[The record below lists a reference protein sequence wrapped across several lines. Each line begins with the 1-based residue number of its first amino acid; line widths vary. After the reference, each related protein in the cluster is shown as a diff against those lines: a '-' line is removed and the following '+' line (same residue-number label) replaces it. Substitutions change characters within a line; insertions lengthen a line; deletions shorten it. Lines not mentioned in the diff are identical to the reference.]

1 MYQQPS
7 KILKHLERT
16 CCHPRLHTAV
26 ILATPSFTHLLDKD
40 NDFLAKAVHELSLGG
55 ASGPTIGS
63 APASFNIRTR
73 SAIVDRLPPDTGL
86 NLRPQNSS
94 RGNEGISVLALGEE
108 LRSLRAEHIVPGS
121 SSPNAHVRFVVQHV
135 DRGQQV
141 IALPV
146 ANTMFRNG
154 RESTSYEDIW
164 EVGTALKNG
173 TCFQRKSRAPLK
185 SFEVAVTSA
194 GGGPFVGIPM
204 LPLTRPCEIGS
215 SIGNVLRELKR
226 GDTGKLFPASTDLE
240 VAVPQFLKS
249 PWLTETAKNGFSVF
263 ALITCKDFY
272 ATASEEV
279 RTGVRPPGRRVLLD
293 GLFDGRARLHRV
305 TGGGGGWGNKKGLL
319 SLEPGIDVFADNHDL
334 LPPLPPEGGNYD
346 FRGASALTSTG
357 DNVQFLAVFP
367 GQQGPVEDEPSRE
380 AFLEKETGMTIAWRT
395 RYRNTYPRVVIGTSP
410 PDEEHSSAATNSSS
424 PGDKLIFAPN
434 YFGMLSEGGAC
445 LGRMNGN
452 PLHPDDGNEPV
463 SFTSRLD
470 IPFTALLD
478 EASLRHPST
487 GLGKAG
493 KLSYYNAPKGGVPKP
508 LRRRTYRPLVEQPEE
523 QGTEPSTHKA

>member
-1 MYQQPS
+1 VYQQPS
-7 KILKHLERT
+7 NILKHLKSS
-16 CCHPRLHTAV
+16 CGHPKLHTAV

-40 NDFLAKAVHELSLGG
+40 NDFLAKAVHELAFGG
-55 ASGPTIGS
+55 ASRTTTGS

-73 SAIVDRLPPDTGL
+73 SAIVDRLPLDTGL

-108 LRSLRAEHIVPGS
+108 LRSLRAEHIVPGP
-121 SSPNAHVRFVVQHV
+121 SSPNAHVRFVFQHF
-135 DRGQQV
+135 DRGRRV

-164 EVGTALKNG
+164 QVGTALKNG
-173 TCFQRKSRAPLK
+173 TYFQRKSRAPLK
-185 SFEVAVTSA
+185 SFEVAVSPA
-194 GGGPFVGIPM
+194 DAWPFIGIPM

-226 GDTGKLFPASTDLE
+226 SDTGKLFPASTDLE
-240 VAVPQFLKS
+240 VAVPQFLNS

-279 RTGVRPPGRRVLLD
+279 RTGVRPPGRRALLD
-293 GLFDGRARLHRV
+293 GLVDGRARLHRV

-319 SLEPGIDVFADNHDL
+319 SLEPGVDVFADNHDL

-346 FRGASALTSTG
+346 FRSASALTSTG
-357 DNVQFLAVFP
+357 DNVQFVAVFP
-367 GQQGPVEDEPSRE
+367 GQQGPVEVEQLWN
-380 AFLEKETGMTIAWRT
+380 AFLEKETGMINSWQT
-395 RYRNTYPRVVIGTSP
+395 RYGTSYPRVVLGTSP
-410 PDEEHSSAATNSSS
+410 PDEENSSAATNSLS
-424 PGDKLIFAPN
+424 PGKKFIFAAN
-434 YFGMLSEGGAC
+434 HFGMLSEGGAC
-445 LGRMNGN
+445 LGRINAN
-452 PLHPDDGNEPV
+452 TLHPDDGNEPV

-470 IPFTALLD
+470 VPFTALLAD
-478 EASLRHPST
+478 ASLR
-487 GLGKAG
+487 GLGKAA
-493 KLSYYNAPKGGVPKP
+493 KLAYYNAAKGSVSKSLGRK
-508 LRRRTYRPLVEQPEE
+508 RYRPPVEQSEE
-523 QGTEPSTHKA
+523 QGSEPSTHKA